1 MWILSSLS
9 GHDLGGYGVLGFW
22 TAVVL
27 TAVWSL
33 VVIEMAKRSSLPAE
47 ETGRILIEIERTL

>member
-1 MWILSSLS
+1 VSALS

-22 TAVVL
+22 PAVIV

-33 VVIEMAKRSSLPAE
+33 VVIELAKRSSLPAE
-47 ETGRILIEIERTL
+47 ETGRILIQIERTM

>member
-1 MWILSSLS
+1 MWILSALS

-22 TAVVL
+22 PAVAV

-33 VVIEMAKRSSLPAE
+33 IVIELAKRSSLPVE
-47 ETGRILIEIERTL
+47 ETGRILIQIERTA